1 MYKGK
6 NGFLGGGGAVK
17 HTVYPKNPK
26 LFRMTRVWNTRRSV
40 NDMDGE
46 VDQMAKI
53 CLAEAEQ
60 SLGIHLGKSLN
71 LSVPPIAHL

>member
-6 NGFLGGGGAVK
+6 NGFVGSGGAVK
-17 HTVYPKNPK
+17 HTVYPRNPK
-26 LFRMTRVWNTRRSV
+26 SFRMTRVWNTRRSV

-60 SLGIHLGKSLN
+60 SLGFHLGKSLN